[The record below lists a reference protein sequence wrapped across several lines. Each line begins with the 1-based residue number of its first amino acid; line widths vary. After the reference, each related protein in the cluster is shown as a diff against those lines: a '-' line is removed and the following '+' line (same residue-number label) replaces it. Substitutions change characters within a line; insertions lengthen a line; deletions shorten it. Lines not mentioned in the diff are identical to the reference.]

1 MPTWKRLLFPTC
13 CAAVALAVALA
24 YANHFHNSFHF
35 DDWHTI
41 ENNLYIRDLR
51 NVPAFFR
58 SATTFSSLPSNQS
71 YRPLVTTTLALDYR
85 IGGGLDPLAFHADS
99 FALFAIQCVLMFFLF
114 RRILDSAREHQGN
127 RWVALFGTAWYA
139 LHAANAETVN
149 YVISRSDILSTLGVV
164 AALQLYAASERARR
178 LHLYLVPA
186 ALGVLAKEAG
196 AMFAPLLFLYVGLI
210 ERQLSLRELV
220 RPRNFG
226 QVLLRTLPAFVV
238 CGAAVVLSLK
248 MATSWIPGGT
258 SRIDYLI
265 TQPFVILHYFLTFF
279 LPFNLTADTDW
290 KLITNPFDDRVI
302 LGVAFV
308 ATLAVVA
315 VRASRTREAR
325 PIAFCILWFF
335 VALLPTSSLLPFSE
349 VMNDHRLYFPFV
361 GLVLA
366 VCWTAVLAIERTQSW
381 ARPLRRAAAV
391 ALALLVLVGHAAGT
405 HARNRVWRSE
415 ETLWLDVTRKSP
427 DNARGLMNYGVAL
440 MGRGQYAEAKSYFER
455 SLALTPRYGYT
466 HINLAIVLAALEQPV
481 EAERH
486 FHEGLECQPGIP
498 SFHYF
503 YARWLDGEE
512 RTDEAVDHLRHAI
525 ELSPTEISSRHLLM
539 KVYTKRGDWNALA
552 ELARATLEIQ
562 PSDPQALSSA
572 RTAREDHAGAIPPA
586 EKERTR
592 LKKPDG
598 AETLLAQSLAFYQQG
613 QYERVLTACDQALQ
627 LWPEYPEAFN
637 NKCTALNALGRYA
650 EAKAACESALR
661 LKPDFEL
668 ARNNLG
674 VALQRI
680 DAEALLAQSLAFYQQ
695 GQYKQVLTACDRAL
709 QLWPEYA
716 EAFNNKCTA
725 LNALGR
731 YADAKGACESAL
743 RLKPDYQLARNNLQ
757 VALRGIG
764 R

>member
-13 CAAVALAVALA
+13 CAAAALAVALA

-41 ENNLYIRDLR
+41 ENNLYIRDLK
-51 NVPAFFR
+51 NVPLFFR
-58 SATTFSSLPSNQS
+58 SAATFSSLPPNQS
-71 YRPLVTTTLALDYR
+71 YRPLITTTLALDYR
-85 IGGGLDPLAFHADS
+85 IGRGLDPVAFHADS
-99 FALFAIQCVLMFFLF
+99 FALFGIQCVLMFFLF
-114 RRILDSAREHQGN
+114 RRILDSAREQEGN

-149 YVISRSDILSTLGVV
+149 YILARTDILSTLGVV
-164 AALQLYAASERARR
+164 AGLQLYGASERARQ

-186 ALGVLAKEAG
+186 ALSVFAKEAG

-220 RPRNFG
+220 RPRKFG
-226 QVLLRTLPAFVV
+226 QVLLRTLPAFLV
-238 CGAAVVLSLK
+238 CGAVLVLSLK
-248 MATSWIPGGT
+248 MATSWVPGGT
-258 SRIDYLI
+258 SRIGYLV
-265 TQPFVILHYFLTFF
+265 TQPFVMLHYFLTFF
-279 LPFNLTADTDW
+279 LPFNLSADTDW

-308 ATLAVVA
+308 AALVVVA
-315 VRASRTREAR
+315 VHASRTREAR
-325 PIAFCILWFF
+325 PIAFGILWFF
-335 VALLPTSSLLPFSE
+335 VALLPTSSLVPLAE

-366 VCWTAVLAIERTQSW
+366 VCWTAALAIERTQSW
-381 ARPLRRAAAV
+381 VQPLGRAAAV
-391 ALALLVLVGHAAGT
+391 AVALLVLVVHAAGT
-405 HARNRVWRSE
+405 HARNGVWRSD

-427 DNARGLMNYGVAL
+427 DNARGLMNYGLAL
-440 MGRGQYAEAKSYFER
+440 MGRGQYAVAKSYFER

-486 FHEGLECQPGIP
+486 FREGLEYQPGTP

-503 YARWLDGEE
+503 YARWLDSEE
-512 RTDEAVDHLRHAI
+512 RTDEAVDHLRRAI
-525 ELSPTEISSRHLLM
+525 ELSPAEISSRHLLM
-539 KVYTKRGDWNALA
+539 KIYTQRGDWSALA

-562 PSDPQALSSA
+562 PGDPLALSFA
-572 RTAREDHAGAIPPA
+572 KTAREGEAGLIRPP
-586 EKERTR
+586 EKEPPRPKR
-592 LKKPDG
+592 PAG
-598 AETLLAQSLAFYQQG
+598 AETLLAQSLALYQQG
-613 QYERVLTACDQALQ
+613 QYEQVITACDQALQ

-637 NKCTALNALGRYA
+637 NKCTALNALGRYS

-668 ARNNLG
+668 ARNNRELA
-674 VALQRI
+674 VQRI
-680 DAEALLAQSLAFYQQ
+680 AAEELLAQSLASYQRGLYQ
-695 GQYKQVLTACDRAL
+695 EVIASCDRAL

-716 EAFNNKCTA
+716 EAFNNKCA
-725 LNALGR
+725 AFNALGR
-731 YADAKGACESAL
+731 YADAKGACERAL
-743 RLKPDYQLARNNLQ
+743 RLKPDYGLAKNNLQ
-757 VALRGIG
+757 AALQGIG